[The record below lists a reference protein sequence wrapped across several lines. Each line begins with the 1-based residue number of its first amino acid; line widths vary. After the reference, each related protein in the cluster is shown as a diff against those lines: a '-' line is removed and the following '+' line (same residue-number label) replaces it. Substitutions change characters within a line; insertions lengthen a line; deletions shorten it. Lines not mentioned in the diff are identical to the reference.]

1 MPISS
6 RRKPINIF
14 WVWTSMITD
23 YICFILISLSVS
35 LSVYTVLQFYFIL
48 AVRFEGNSA
57 GWVIDDH
64 CHFPQFVT
72 YIVITRL
79 KGI

>member
-1 MPISS
+1 MDTYDH
-6 RRKPINIF
+6 RLHLF
-14 WVWTSMITD
+14 YTD
-23 YICFILISLSVS
+23 QFVGQCESVH
-35 LSVYTVLQFYFIL
+35 TVLQFYFIL
-48 AVRFEGNSA
+48 AVRFEGNST

-64 CHFPQFVT
+64 CHFPQFVI